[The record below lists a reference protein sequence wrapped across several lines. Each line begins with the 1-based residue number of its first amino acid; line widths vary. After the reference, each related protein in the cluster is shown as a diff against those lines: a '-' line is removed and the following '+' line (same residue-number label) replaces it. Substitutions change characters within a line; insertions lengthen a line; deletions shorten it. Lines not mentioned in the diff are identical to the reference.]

1 MPSTYNESRIYA
13 ASRQVVFAQTVA
25 ALNALGF
32 RVKNSNEA
40 NGVIEAER
48 DISVRSW
55 GEKIKI
61 TITPTNGGS
70 QVNVES
76 KSAYPLQAVDWGKN
90 KENVQRILTDLDTR
104 VAASSSAPPPPPP
117 PPPSFL

>member
-1 MPSTYNESRIYA
+1 MPSVYNESRNYT
-13 ASRQVVFAQTVA
+13 ASKQVVFGQTTA

-32 RVKNSNEA
+32 RIKNSNEA
-40 NGVIEAER
+40 NGLIEAEK

-61 TITPTNGGS
+61 TVTSSGGSS

-76 KSAYPLQAVDWGKN
+76 KAAYPLQAVDWGKN
-90 KENVQRILTDLDTR
+90 KENVQRILTDLDSR
-104 VAASSSAPPPPPP
+104 LASSSVPPPPPPP
-117 PPPSFL
+117 PPPSP

>member
-1 MPSTYNESRIYA
+1 MSVYNESRSYA
-13 ASRQVVFAQTVA
+13 ASKQVVFKQTVA
-25 ALNALGF
+25 ALSALGF

-40 NGVIEAER
+40 SGLIEAEK

-61 TITPTNGGS
+61 TVTSSTAGS

-76 KSAYPLQAVDWGKN
+76 KAAYPLQAVDWGKN
-90 KENVQRILTDLDTR
+90 KENVQKILTDLDSR
-104 VAASSSAPPPPPP
+104 VAADSSTPPPPPP
-117 PPPSFL
+117 PPPSPSP

>member
-1 MPSTYNESRIYA
+1 MPSTYNESRNYA

-32 RVKNSNEA
+32 RVKNSSEA

-48 DISVRSW
+48 DISVLSW

-61 TITPTNGGS
+61 TIASTSGGS

-117 PPPSFL
+117 PPSP

>member
-1 MPSTYNESRIYA
+1 M
-13 ASRQVVFAQTVA
+13 A

-32 RVKNSNEA
+32 RIKNSNEA
-40 NGVIEAER
+40 NGSIEAEK

-61 TITPTNGGS
+61 TVTSSNAGS

-76 KSAYPLQAVDWGKN
+76 RSAYSLQAVDWGKN
-90 KENVQRILTDLDTR
+90 KENVQRILTDLDNR
-104 VAASSSAPPPPPP
+104 VATSSSTPPPPPPP
-117 PPPSFL
+117 PPPSP